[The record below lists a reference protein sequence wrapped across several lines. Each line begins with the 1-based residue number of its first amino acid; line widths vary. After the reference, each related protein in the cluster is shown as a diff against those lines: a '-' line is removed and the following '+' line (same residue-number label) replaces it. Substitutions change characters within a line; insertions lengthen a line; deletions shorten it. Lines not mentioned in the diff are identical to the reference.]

1 MQEIIVEKSN
11 KYVTKR
17 ERERET
23 TMYVDMAIGKI
34 KWLTKEQDKTL
45 ISKCIRDL

>member
-17 ERERET
+17 EREREGDNHVGG
-23 TMYVDMAIGKI
+23 YGD
-34 KWLTKEQDKTL
+34 
-45 ISKCIRDL
+45 R

>member
-17 ERERET
+17 EREREREGDNHVGG
-23 TMYVDMAIGKI
+23 YGD
-34 KWLTKEQDKTL
+34 
-45 ISKCIRDL
+45 R

>member
-17 ERERET
+17 EREREREEADNHVGG
-23 TMYVDMAIGKI
+23 YGD
-34 KWLTKEQDKTL
+34 
-45 ISKCIRDL
+45 R